1 MTAMPENNRPA
12 RANAE
17 RSILQINRLDYVKMH
32 TKILSATDKRLKKY
46 LQFASEQ
53 MGTKITNDDV
63 VEYAL
68 NLLFDRDGAFK
79 NWSKSKA

>member
-12 RANAE
+12 RAQAE

-32 TKILSATDKRLKKY
+32 AKILSATDKRLKKY

-79 NWSKSKA
+79 SWSRSKA

>member
-1 MTAMPENNRPA
+1 MADGAAKLTQYLEVAKGE
-12 RANAE
+12 
-17 RSILQINRLDYVKMH
+17 INRLDYIKMH
-32 TKILSATDKRLKKY
+32 AKILSATDKRLKKY